1 MNLRRSPSTDA
12 SSGAAAVPAVRP
24 AGRSVRSVRERHRG
38 DRGFSLVEMVIAITL
53 IGTVIVATLTAV
65 AMSVR
70 ASSVSHSAA
79 EVETAIVNAS
89 DRVNRATKSCDYTIY
104 AQAAVLTEGWPAS
117 TVFVTQQYYEPS
129 GDPTVAGQWVD
140 GPPATPAC
148 PGVKSDLLVQQVTI
162 RITSP
167 DGKISR
173 SIQVVKSDV

>member
-1 MNLRRSPSTDA
+1 MKLRRQLPDHAAT
-12 SSGAAAVPAVRP
+12 SGS
-24 AGRSVRSVRERHRG
+24 AGRAVRERHLE
-38 DRGFSLVEMVIAITL
+38 DRGISLVEMVIAITL
-53 IGTVIVATLTAV
+53 IGTVIVASLTAV
-65 AMSVR
+65 GMSVK

-117 TVFVTQQYYEPS
+117 AVVVTQKYYEPS
-129 GDPTVAGQWVD
+129 GDPTVAGQWTA

-148 PGVKSDLLVQQVTI
+148 PGVKADLLVQQVTLQ
-162 RITSP
+162 ITSP
-167 DGKISR
+167 DGKVSR